1 VLEQEREFY
10 EAHLGDLLKGYAG
23 RFVLIKGQELVGAFD
38 TMDDALEEG
47 ARRFGLSSFL
57 VRRVQPSPDVIEIP
71 SLTLGLLRAD
81 SARPAKLTD
90 SNT

>member
-1 VLEQEREFY
+1 MLEQEREFY
-10 EAHLGDLLKGYAG
+10 DGHLADLLKRYAG
-23 RFVLIKGQELVGAFD
+23 RFVLIKGLELVGDFD

-71 SLTLGLLRAD
+71 SLSLGLLNAN

-90 SNT
+90 SNS